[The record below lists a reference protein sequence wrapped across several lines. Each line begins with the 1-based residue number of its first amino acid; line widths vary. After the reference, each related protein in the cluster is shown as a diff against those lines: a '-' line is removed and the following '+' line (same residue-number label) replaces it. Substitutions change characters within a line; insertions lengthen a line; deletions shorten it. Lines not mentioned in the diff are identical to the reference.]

1 MSAYHSRH
9 ISDGDSSAA
18 VKKTR
23 KKWIIILCVFLA
35 VLVIGAG
42 CVTGVLIYQAKER
55 EKAYNQA
62 VDEALADPTFYQG
75 IVVEGVDLGGKTKE
89 EAKELLADKEQALRP
104 NVDIKA
110 TYQDQVF
117 SLGQEDFAYTYHT
130 DEVLEEAYQ
139 VGRSGEREERY
150 QKIQDLKENPENF
163 SLGEAELV
171 IDDETINTFAQ
182 EISAAIS
189 VQGEDAQVVNFD
201 PLAAQKFTYAEG
213 KDGLSVDTDAIVS
226 KVKEILNSEE
236 KIGSFAIPVNTVSPQ
251 TTVEDLK
258 KRTVKLSSYT
268 TTSTN
273 TANGNSNMKLALAAV
288 NGTVL
293 QPDEVF
299 SFNNTTGDTTTPER
313 GYKLAGALVD
323 GSTEQQYGGGICQV
337 STTIYGAALRAD
349 MDITERYNH
358 AKPSTY
364 VPIGQDATVDYPGVD
379 FKFRNSSSY
388 PIYISAWMDGVV
400 LHVEF
405 YGYQPE
411 EWDTIEVTSWQTG
424 TIPQPEDVYTLDPSL
439 APGEKKLKRTGRSGI
454 KAEGQRTYY
463 KNGVQVKVDPLHRST
478 YRAIATEYL
487 VGELPAN

>member
-1 MSAYHSRH
+1 MSTYGSHYNPEDVSL
-9 ISDGDSSAA
+9 
-18 VKKTR
+18 KTTPKR
-23 KKWIIILCVFLA
+23 RRKWILILCISLA
-35 VLVIGAG
+35 ILVIGAG
-42 CVTGVLIYQAKER
+42 CVTGVLVYQAKER

-75 IVVEGVDLGGKTKE
+75 IVVEGIDLGGKTKE
-89 EAKELLADKEQALRP
+89 EAKVLLEEKELALRP

-117 SLGQEDFAYTYHT
+117 ALGQDDFTYTYNT
-130 DEVLEEAYQ
+130 EEILDQAYQ
-139 VGRSGEREERY
+139 VGRTGEREERY

-163 SLGEAELV
+163 SLGAQLV
-171 IDDETINTFAQ
+171 VNEETVNTFAQ
-182 EISAAIS
+182 DINSAVS
-189 VQGEDAQVVNFD
+189 VQGEDAQVVKFE
-201 PLAAQKFTYAEG
+201 PLASQKFTYTEG
-213 KDGLSVDTDAIVS
+213 KEGLSVDTEAIVS
-226 KVKEILNSEE
+226 KVKEILNQEE
-236 KIGSFAIPVNTVSPQ
+236 KIGSFEVSVNKVSPQ

-258 KRTVKLSSYT
+258 KRTVKISSYT

-288 NGTVL
+288 NGKVL
-293 QPDEVF
+293 QSDEVF
-299 SFNNTTGDTTTPER
+299 SFNKTTGDTTKPER
-313 GYKLAGALVD
+313 GYKLAGALVN
-323 GSTEQQYGGGICQV
+323 GATEQQYGGGICQV
-337 STTIYGAALRAD
+337 STTVYGAALRAD

-358 AKPSTY
+358 ASPSTY
-364 VPIGQDATVDYPGVD
+364 VPIGQDATVDYPGLD

-411 EWDTIEVTSWQTG
+411 EWDTIEVTSWKTD

-439 APGEKKLKRTGRSGI
+439 APGEKELKRTGRSGV
-454 KAEGQRTYY
+454 KAEGQRIYY
-463 KNGVQVKVDPLHRST
+463 KNGVQVKVDPIHRSS

-487 VGELPAN
+487 VGELPAD